1 MEILS
6 INKSSLFCKLYII
19 LSIISIYFNSNYV
32 LNLFIKYKSENII
45 DSNIIENYF
54 KICNKEILLNK
65 KIFKKSDNPKISI
78 ICPNFNRG
86 KYILRLLRSI
96 QNQFYDDIEIIFV
109 DDYSKDNST
118 KFIEE
123 YQKKDKRIILIKNKK
138 NKGTLISRNEGI
150 ISHII
155 SISN

>member
-1 MEILS
+1 M
-6 INKSSLFCKLYII
+6 
-19 LSIISIYFNSNYV
+19 
-32 LNLFIKYKSENII
+32 

-54 KICNKEILLNK
+54 KICNKQILLNK
-65 KIFKKSDNPKISI
+65 KIFKKNDNPKISI

-86 KYILRLLRSI
+86 QYILRLLRSI

-109 DDYSKDNST
+109 DDYSKDDSA
-118 KFIEE
+118 KLIEE
-123 YQKKDKRIILIKNKK
+123 YQKKDKRIILIKHKK

-155 SISN
+155 SVSN

>member
-65 KIFKKSDNPKISI
+65 KIFKKI
-78 ICPNFNRG
+78 IHSFHSFFF
-86 KYILRLLRSI
+86 LLPFFFSLLH
-96 QNQFYDDIEIIFV
+96 FLCIIF
-109 DDYSKDNST
+109 
-118 KFIEE
+118 
-123 YQKKDKRIILIKNKK
+123 
-138 NKGTLISRNEGI
+138 RNL
-150 ISHII
+150 
-155 SISN
+155 